1 MDLRQKID
9 EYLKGLYVQQKIAF
23 LLIQNG
29 LKIKDDKIYCGP
41 IEQSNSKIARA
52 ISVDY
57 RAVTDTINRINQ
69 EPELKKL
76 FSTIEPTSDLRNT
89 AQQLGWGVVEII
101 QEDPRIPQVLAGISK
116 IIADNDI
123 VVKQMVVEDYELA
136 EDPKVIIVTETPI
149 PFELLSQ
156 MKIVKGVKGIII
168 Y

>member
-9 EYLKGLYVQQKIAF
+9 EHLKGLYVQQKIAF
-23 LLIQNG
+23 LLLKNG
-29 LKIKDDKIYCGP
+29 LKIKNDKIYCGT

-69 EPELKKL
+69 DPELKKF
-76 FSTIEPTSDLRNT
+76 FSTIEPTADLRNT

-101 QEDPRIPQVLAGISK
+101 QKDPRVPQALAGISK
-116 IIADNDI
+116 IIADNNI
-123 VVKQMVVEDYELA
+123 VTKQMVVEDYELT
-136 EDPKVIIVTETPI
+136 EDPRVIIVTEAPI
-149 PFELLSQ
+149 PFKLLAK
-156 MKIVKGVKGIII
+156 MKSIEGVKGIII

>member
-9 EYLKGLYVQQKIAF
+9 EYLKGLYVQQKIAH
-23 LLIQNG
+23 LLLKNG
-29 LKIKDDKIYCGP
+29 LKIKDDKIFCGS

-52 ISVDY
+52 LSVDY
-57 RAVTDTINRINQ
+57 RAVTDTINRINK
-69 EPELKKL
+69 EPELQKL

-89 AQQLGWGVVEII
+89 AQILGWGVVEII
-101 QEDPRIPQVLAGISK
+101 QEDPRIPHVLAGVSQ
-116 IIADNDI
+116 IIADNNI

-149 PFELLSQ
+149 PFELLSK
-156 MKIVKGVKGIII
+156 MKIIKGVKGIII